1 MSIIELETPWCF
13 NAMSLE
19 QHEVEKLQKYFVDE
33 GNHQC
38 DWQNSEYCGIT
49 SDGLSEYFRSS
60 EHFDENEDS
69 DNVTVYTI
77 EQLRDIIAEH
87 LAKQPVEKL
96 EDGVVYHSE
105 HTMFSYLFVNEKEWI
120 NLSSKMFYEG
130 GISWDDMHQ
139 SSTHVITKATPEQIA
154 HYEACVKAG
163 KYVEPES
170 VIQFVV
176 GKWYKYDEG
185 RYFKY
190 KSTMKQVGYNQIYY
204 SEKIVGKNHSVS
216 CDYIASNDFEK
227 HALEHPVEDLSEIQ
241 DLLPD
246 RHPDKQAK
254 VYLDDEGR
262 PLKEFKVGSWYT
274 NPCFKRKHSN
284 GNPACFFRVS
294 SCKREV
300 GYDGKYYF
308 NTLEFDEVADK
319 DWNIEAR
326 KNSHSNTDYDQEMV
340 EVFPVVK
347 SERYLATMK
356 FFEQLREPE
365 RSGAIANYDE
375 GYDSD
380 VPESLSDALII
391 GFRWGDSNQT
401 YSYWDRIKNSVD
413 DKTYFK
419 EELLVFGKYKVGD
432 IVVSLALKEMFKV
445 SDKSKED
452 LLVMEQGT
460 YTDSSLIRPATPE
473 EVEAYNQGVRN
484 IANIKPKDY
493 KEAVHCTTQEE
504 WDFVLDT
511 IAYTKV
517 LKSNFENYT
526 EDSYI
531 DTNEQTYGNVYGFG
545 TEYDTILTFNQWC
558 EKYGRSYEVKPW
570 VAEVGDW
577 VYVLKPMSSC
587 LLVGDIVKCDS
598 HSSIGS
604 AHFETHR
611 FNNNTPNSYLPVS
624 CYRKATQEEIDSVII
639 QPVFPDQKMY
649 LIDESEGLVNGWTA
663 DNWYVEVTSQSEAN
677 AVIDAAAKMYDK
689 PYDKIYGFNE
699 EWKYVGSCRKN
710 KDYSLLRIGLTQ
722 EGAKPRP
729 ITDFIQPEKKSSIF
743 EQLRES
749 MFDSDMAWYK
759 LHSTIEKHK
768 QQDEL
773 VIYKPKQTRLV
784 EPGAVSANVSTTNL
798 IIKSNSKYL

>member
-96 EDGVVYHSE
+96 EDGIVYHSE
-105 HTMFSYLFVNEKEWI
+105 HSKLNYLFVNEKEWI

-170 VIQFVV
+170 VTQFVV
-176 GKWYKYDEG
+176 GKWYKYNRHIGKFSGYVDGLFRVSE
-185 RYFKY
+185 YIY
-190 KSTMKQVGYNQIYY
+190 KN
-204 SEKIVGKNHSVS
+204 
-216 CDYIASNDFEK
+216 K
-227 HALEHPVEDLSEIQ
+227 HYAEPAKWGSKLVDNEREPIEDLSEIQ

-246 RHPDKQAK
+246 GHPDKQAK
-254 VYLDDEGR
+254 VYLDDKGR

-274 NPCFKRKHSN
+274 NPKLTQRTLLN
-284 GNPACFFRVS
+284 GNPARFFKVS
-294 SCKREV
+294 SCVRKGSSR
-300 GYDGKYYF
+300 DYYYNQF
-308 NTLEFDEVADK
+308 EFDEVADK
-319 DWNIEAR
+319 YWNKEIA
-326 KNSHSNTDYDQEMV
+326 SIGQANTDLDQEMV

-504 WDFVLDT
+504 WDFVFSKYKFCGESSNWKQHGKDT
-511 IAYTKV
+511 
-517 LKSNFENYT
+517 
-526 EDSYI
+526 YI
-531 DTNEQTYGNVYGFG
+531 DLHHGSFG
-545 TEYDTILTFNQWC
+545 DVNGTGKSWGYTILTFKQWC
-558 EKYGRSYEVKPW
+558 EKYGHSYEEFTKQKEKLKMEELLSEVKTKFPIGTKFKCLVSNSIVHEVEDLSLFKIYSDTIFYKNQLVYGGTKWAEIIKEEPW
-570 VAEVGDW
+570 VAQVGDW
-577 VYVLKPMSSC
+577 VVITNGEQHGSDLKT
-587 LLVGDIVKCDS
+587 GAIVQCTESDD
-598 HSSIGS
+598 
-604 AHFETHR
+604 
-611 FNNNTPNSYLPVS
+611 NSQQFGKELSTWTYPKH
-624 CYRKATQEEIDSVII
+624 YRKATQEEIDSVT
-639 QPVFPDQKMY
+639 K
-649 LIDESEGLVNGWTA
+649 
-663 DNWYVEVTSQSEAN
+663 
-677 AVIDAAAKMYDK
+677 
-689 PYDKIYGFNE
+689 
-699 EWKYVGSCRKN
+699 
-710 KDYSLLRIGLTQ
+710 
-722 EGAKPRP
+722 
-729 ITDFIQPEKKSSIF
+729 PEKKDSIF